1 MHNRFQWPSG
11 YKCAVSLTF
20 DDSLPSQ
27 LRIAIPLLDKYGV
40 KATFYINPSGNDW
53 AERLKPWRKVSEEG
67 HEIGNHTLSHPC
79 SCVYPFSEG
88 HCLEEMALEDIEADI
103 LEAQRRL
110 ESIAANGRVETFAY
124 PCDESFVG
132 RGALRR
138 SYVPVVARYFLAARD
153 GGYPPWSNN
162 PLSCDLHHL
171 WSWPADKLSLAEMV
185 GLVELTAN
193 NGRWAI
199 FTFHGVGGDYLQVP
213 EDDFRVLL
221 EYLVGRGDTWVAPV
235 AQIAAYV
242 SEKLKELQ
250 RL

>member
-1 MHNRFQWPSG
+1 M
-11 YKCAVSLTF
+11 
-20 DDSLPSQ
+20 
-27 LRIAIPLLDKYGV
+27 
-40 KATFYINPSGNDW
+40 
-53 AERLKPWRKVSEEG
+53 SEEG
-67 HEIGNHTLSHPC
+67 HKIGNHTLSHPC

-110 ESIAANGRVETFAY
+110 EAVAAGGRVETFAY

-132 RGALRR
+132 RGAFRR